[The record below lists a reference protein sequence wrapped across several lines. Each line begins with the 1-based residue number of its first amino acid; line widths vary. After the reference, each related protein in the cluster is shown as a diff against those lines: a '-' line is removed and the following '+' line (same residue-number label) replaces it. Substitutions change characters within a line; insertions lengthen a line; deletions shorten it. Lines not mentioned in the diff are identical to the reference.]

1 MSHAPV
7 EMLSSYLDGE
17 LSRERRLRVERH
29 LQGCEE
35 CRHRLEGLHRVVQ
48 RLEGLGRISPIPY
61 LEQQVLQ
68 SAATREQE
76 ESLRD
81 RLDRGAGHLHIERWV
96 WMPTFGMVVALVT
109 IIYLFSWALQS
120 QNQGLPVVLDVESPA
135 SEVSEEDTPVA
146 LERASPLAEGSRAGS
161 LQPKRDDSMH
171 ANSADAALRSQA
183 TEIDGRFFE
192 LQNGVWV
199 EQGVDLRKP
208 TISLEFSEAASSEWR
223 DELPS
228 LTELELL
235 GGPVRLRAGDQLVQL
250 EFDRR

>member
-68 SAATREQE
+68 SAASREQE

-81 RLDRGAGHLHIERWV
+81 RLERGAGRLHIER
-96 WMPTFGMVVALVT
+96 
-109 IIYLFSWALQS
+109 
-120 QNQGLPVVLDVESPA
+120 
-135 SEVSEEDTPVA
+135 
-146 LERASPLAEGSRAGS
+146 
-161 LQPKRDDSMH
+161 
-171 ANSADAALRSQA
+171 
-183 TEIDGRFFE
+183 
-192 LQNGVWV
+192 
-199 EQGVDLRKP
+199 
-208 TISLEFSEAASSEWR
+208 
-223 DELPS
+223 
-228 LTELELL
+228 
-235 GGPVRLRAGDQLVQL
+235 
-250 EFDRR
+250 

>member
-29 LQGCEE
+29 LQDCEE
-35 CRHRLEGLHRVVQ
+35 CRHRLDGLHRVVQ

-81 RLDRGAGHLHIERWV
+81 RLERGAGRLHIERWV
-96 WMPTFGMVVALVT
+96 WLPTFGMVVALVT

-135 SEVSEEDTPVA
+135 SEAPEEDTPVA
-146 LERASPLAEGSRAGS
+146 LERAVTS
-161 LQPKRDDSMH
+161 
-171 ANSADAALRSQA
+171 
-183 TEIDGRFFE
+183 GR
-192 LQNGVWV
+192 
-199 EQGVDLRKP
+199 R
-208 TISLEFSEAASSEWR
+208 
-223 DELPS
+223 
-228 LTELELL
+228 
-235 GGPVRLRAGDQLVQL
+235 
-250 EFDRR
+250 